1 MIDVPRARFSQLTAA
16 APRRVG
22 GEVSRSPRPQ
32 TWARSERGGVGAV
45 QILATLLS
53 HPLLPAHTL
62 FVQSKVVGLGFGN
75 FQGKRA
81 SVS

>member
-1 MIDVPRARFSQLTAA
+1 M
-16 APRRVG
+16 
-22 GEVSRSPRPQ
+22 SRSPRPQ

-75 FQGKRA
+75 FQGEKIFCFLRRKCFSLPVVGA
-81 SVS
+81 FQKFC

>member
-32 TWARSERGGVGAV
+32 TWARSEGGGVRAV
-45 QILATLLS
+45 QILATLFS
-53 HPLLPAHTL
+53 PPLAGTHTI
-62 FVQSKVVGLGFGN
+62 FVQ
-75 FQGKRA
+75 
-81 SVS
+81 